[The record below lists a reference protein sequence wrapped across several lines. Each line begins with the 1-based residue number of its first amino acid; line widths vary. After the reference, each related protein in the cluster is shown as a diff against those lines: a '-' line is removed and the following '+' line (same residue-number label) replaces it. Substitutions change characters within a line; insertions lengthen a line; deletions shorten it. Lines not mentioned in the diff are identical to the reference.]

1 MNYKMEEM
9 KSEIRNVKSETR
21 SWKLEVENW
30 KFGKQVTVP
39 RILISSFQL
48 LICCMIF
55 TSVFLSSCNHKTEK
69 YTDSGMKYIVYK
81 ENPGQ
86 KAKQRDFV
94 TIEMVYKTEYDS
106 VLFDSRQN
114 KVPMRFQ
121 LQQPPFAGSMEEG
134 ISYLAAGDS
143 ATFFVSADSMVQKVF
158 AKMTKGNYE
167 RPGFL
172 KPGSHLKFDIKL
184 LRIQSELDA
193 SEEMYHEL
201 DRLAAL
207 EKSDIARYIAEHH
220 ITEQPD
226 TSGVYVIKNTE
237 GKGAKVEQGKTVLI
251 NYSGR
256 FFNGIVFDSN
266 DKSGKPIDLII
277 GNSKMLKG
285 WDIAFRKLRQGDKAT
300 VIIPSA
306 KAFGEEGVRNKMNG
320 DYIIQPNTPL
330 LFDVEILEVK

>member
-1 MNYKMEEM
+1 MKDLKLQFRNQ
-9 KSEIRNVKSETR
+9 KSEIRNRKSE
-21 SWKLEVENW
+21 VGNW
-30 KFGKQVTVP
+30 RLGKQSVLP
-39 RILISSFQL
+39 IPFSNFQL
-48 LICCMIF
+48 LISCL
-55 TSVFLSSCNHKTEK
+55 TLVSVFLTSCNHKTEK
-69 YTDSGMKYIVYK
+69 VTDSGMKYIVYK
-81 ENPGQ
+81 ENPGP
-86 KAKQRDFV
+86 KAKRRDFV
-94 TIEMVYKTEYDS
+94 TVEMVYKTEYDS

-114 KVPMRFQ
+114 KIPMRFQ
-121 LQQPPFAGSMEEG
+121 LEQPPFAGSMEEG
-134 ISYLAAGDS
+134 ITYLAAGDS
-143 ATFFVSADSMVQKVF
+143 VTFFVSADSMVQKVF
-158 AKMTKGNYE
+158 AKMTNGNYL

-172 KPGSHLKFDIKL
+172 KSGSFLKFDVKL

-207 EKSDIARYIAEHH
+207 EKSDIAKYIAEHH

-237 GKGAKVEQGKTVLI
+237 GKGAPVVTGKSVSI
-251 NYSGR
+251 NYTGR
-256 FFNGIVFDSN
+256 LFDGTVIDAN
-266 DKSGKPIDLII
+266 DKAGKPTTLII

-320 DYIIQPNTPL
+320 MYVVQPNTPL
-330 LFDVEILEVK
+330 LFDIEILEVK